1 MLQQTQVATVDAY
14 FRKFVQK
21 WPTVHHLAE
30 AEVEEVMKAW
40 AGLGY
45 YSRARNLKKCAEVVA
60 FELGGTFPE
69 EPEQLR
75 KLPGIGDYTSAAM
88 AAIAFNRQVAVV
100 DGNIERVVTRLARI
114 ETPIPAAK
122 PQIRQIV
129 EAMTP
134 RERPGDFA
142 QAMMDL
148 GATLCSPKR
157 PSCLLCPL
165 QGDCAAHSAG
175 DAERYPLKLAKP
187 EKPQRKGAAYVG
199 IDREERVFL
208 VKRADSGMLGGMSG
222 VPTTDWGVRKDG
234 ETGIAQA
241 PFASDWQMV
250 GKISHV
256 FTHFSLELE
265 VWVARGI
272 TRPTL
277 EGWWV
282 DAGKLSDEALPTVMK
297 KVIAAA
303 IPQAFKRNR
312 GTSRT

>member
-1 MLQQTQVATVDAY
+1 M
-14 FRKFVQK
+14 
-21 WPTVHHLAE
+21 
-30 AEVEEVMKAW
+30 
-40 AGLGY
+40 
-45 YSRARNLKKCAEVVA
+45 
-60 FELGGTFPE
+60 
-69 EPEQLR
+69 
-75 KLPGIGDYTSAAM
+75 
-88 AAIAFNRQVAVV
+88 
-100 DGNIERVVTRLARI
+100 
-114 ETPIPAAK
+114 
-122 PQIRQIV
+122 
-129 EAMTP
+129 
-134 RERPGDFA
+134 
-142 QAMMDL
+142 
-148 GATLCSPKR
+148 
-157 PSCLLCPL
+157 CPL

-234 ETGIAQA
+234 ETGVAQA

-282 DAGKLSDEALPTVMK
+282 DAG
-297 KVIAAA
+297 
-303 IPQAFKRNR
+303 
-312 GTSRT
+312 